1 MPEPKRIFVAATR
14 QNEGKTTTC
23 LGLLLNLRR
32 EVRSLGFI
40 KPVGQRYMEV
50 DGERIDEDAVLMDEI
65 FHLHPVLKET
75 SPIAIGKTFTRDYDR
90 ERDRPALVD
99 KILKSFKAVAAGK
112 DIVVIEGTGHAGVGS
127 CFDLNN
133 AHSARLLEAPV
144 VIVTSGGMGRPIDEI
159 LLNLPVFEK
168 QGVKVL
174 GAILNKVLPD
184 KLDEVKDYVG
194 RTLANHG
201 ITLFGVMPL
210 MKMLS
215 GPSMQQIREGLKCEV
230 LNGAENLGVTIGE
243 VIVGAVEAHRMLDD
257 LGPNTLLVTPGGR
270 EDLILAAMSSGAAE
284 TQEPC
289 SVAGIV
295 LTEGVHPHKT
305 IMQLIR
311 RTRMPVLV
319 VKSGIYETTSTI
331 HDLLVKIR
339 PNDRQK
345 IALVGQI
352 VEQNVDL
359 SAMMKSM

>member
-1 MPEPKRIFVAATR
+1 
-14 QNEGKTTTC
+14 
-23 LGLLLNLRR
+23 
-32 EVRSLGFI
+32 
-40 KPVGQRYMEV
+40 
-50 DGERIDEDAVLMDEI
+50 
-65 FHLHPVLKET
+65 
-75 SPIAIGKTFTRDYDR
+75 
-90 ERDRPALVD
+90 
-99 KILKSFKAVAAGK
+99 
-112 DIVVIEGTGHAGVGS
+112 
-127 CFDLNN
+127 
-133 AHSARLLEAPV
+133 
-144 VIVTSGGMGRPIDEI
+144 
-159 LLNLPVFEK
+159 
-168 QGVKVL
+168 
-174 GAILNKVLPD
+174 
-184 KLDEVKDYVG
+184 
-194 RTLANHG
+194 
-201 ITLFGVMPL
+201 
-210 MKMLS
+210 
-215 GPSMQQIREGLKCEV
+215 MQQIREGLKCEV

-295 LTEGVHPHKT
+295 LTEGIHPHKT